1 LAETATAVAGI
12 SAEHGDAPFYLFR
25 RVNGHMHL
33 PTLQPPSNGMSPSTG
48 VSADHHDETVNVA

>member
-33 PTLQPPSNGMSPSTG
+33 PTLQPPSNGMSPSR
-48 VSADHHDETVNVA
+48 VSVPTIMMRP